1 MYTNHAYSIISA
13 FTMTDAKY
21 DEKMIMM
28 RSLHGQ
34 TLYDGKWK
42 ANDPEWTDE
51 LVSQVPLGIDPRKS
65 QSEGIFVVPLSILSS
80 IGSKSCIDRIYFAH
94 DRDNEG
100 YVSTWHDHI
109 LSDLSDTKQKSD
121 YSYYSFTP
129 PKS

>member
-1 MYTNHAYSIISA
+1 MISA
-13 FTMTDAKY
+13 FTMTDDKY

-28 RSLHGQ
+28 RNLHGKS
-34 TLYDGKWK
+34 LYGGKWS
-42 ANDPEWTDE
+42 ASDEAWTDE
-51 LVSQVPLGIDPRKS
+51 LVSQDPLGVDPRKS
-65 QSEGIFVVPLSILSS
+65 DAQVIFVAPLSVLSS
-80 IGSKSCIDRIYFAH
+80 LGSKSCLDRIYFAH

-109 LSDLSDTKQKSD
+109 LSDLPDDNKKSD

>member
-13 FTMTDAKY
+13 FTMTNDKY

-28 RSLHGQ
+28 RNLHGR
-34 TLYDGKWK
+34 TLYGGKWS
-42 ANDPEWTDE
+42 ASDPDWSDE

-65 QSEGIFVVPLSILSS
+65 ESQGIFVAPLSILSS
-80 IGSKSCIDRIYFAH
+80 VGSRSCVNRIYFAH

-109 LSDLSDTKQKSD
+109 LSDLPDEKQKSD
-121 YSYYSFTP
+121 YSYFTFTP

>member
-13 FTMTDAKY
+13 FTMTNAKY

-34 TLYDGKWK
+34 NLYDGKWK

-65 QSEGIFVVPLSILSS
+65 ES
-80 IGSKSCIDRIYFAH
+80 
-94 DRDNEG
+94 
-100 YVSTWHDHI
+100 
-109 LSDLSDTKQKSD
+109 
-121 YSYYSFTP
+121 
-129 PKS
+129 